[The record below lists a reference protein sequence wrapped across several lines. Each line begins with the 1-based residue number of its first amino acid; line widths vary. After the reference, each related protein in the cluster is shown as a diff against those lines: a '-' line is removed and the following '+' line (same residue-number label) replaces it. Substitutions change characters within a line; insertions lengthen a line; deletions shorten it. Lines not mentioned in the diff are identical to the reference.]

1 MDRQAGRQE
10 RRQVVSRQ
18 SKWHVHPVTY
28 IPSLSVLNVN
38 TQMYTEVLMLLVAQ
52 LMQVAISSILKSMGN
67 KVLFQKFAC
76 LVLEN

>member
-1 MDRQAGRQE
+1 
-10 RRQVVSRQ
+10 
-18 SKWHVHPVTY
+18 
-28 IPSLSVLNVN
+28 
-38 TQMYTEVLMLLVAQ
+38 MLLVAQ